1 MNENVIEWLNK
12 DSEVTVTL
20 NQRRYISKVKKL
32 HEKNPDE
39 VRIVAENKDG
49 SIVAKLPIKYIKI
62 SSPRKVSEEQRNRAR
77 EILKEYRRK

>member
-1 MNENVIEWLNK
+1 MNENVIEWLNN

-32 HEKNPDE
+32 LEKNPDE

-62 SSPRKVSEEQRNRAR
+62 SAPRKVSEEQRNQAR
-77 EILKEYRRK
+77 ERFKEYRR

>member
-1 MNENVIEWLNK
+1 MNENVIEWLNN

-32 HEKNPDE
+32 QEKNPDE

-62 SSPRKVSEEQRNRAR
+62 SAPRKLSEEQRNQAR
-77 EILKEYRRK
+77 ERLKELRIK

>member
-1 MNENVIEWLNK
+1 MNENVIEWLNN

-32 HEKNPDE
+32 QEKNPDE

-62 SSPRKVSEEQRNRAR
+62 SAPRKVSEEQRNQAR
-77 EILKEYRRK
+77 ERFKEYRR

>member
-1 MNENVIEWLNK
+1 MNENVIEWLNN

-32 HEKNPDE
+32 QEKYPDE
-39 VRIVAENKDG
+39 VRIVVENKDG

-62 SSPRKVSEEQRNRAR
+62 SAPRKVSEEQRNQAR
-77 EILKEYRRK
+77 ERFKEFRR